1 MQKIKQKAKTS
12 IYISWLVLVVF
23 YLYQYILRSSPGVLI
38 HEIRQDFLMNADE
51 FALLGSLY
59 YYGYSLMQVPLG
71 VIIDRFG
78 IRITA
83 LYSIALCII
92 GTVLL
97 ILTGDHNIAY
107 LSRLIVGIGA
117 ASAFMSSIKLAHDY
131 LPESVQGVTIG
142 ATLTFGA
149 AGALVT
155 GAPLNYLLKHFSSWQ
170 SAFLIFAVMGVFIW
184 LLAFIFLPKSA
195 SKKHQSLYLETWHH
209 LIKIIKTKEIMLY
222 AFVAIGLFAPL
233 SVMADLWGTAFLMKK
248 FALSREAAGP
258 ILMNIYIGMAVGSII
273 LPYIAEKYNLIDKT
287 IQISIFL
294 LLLLFACLVYIPNL
308 SKENLTILL
317 ISIGFLCGA
326 EMLCFTAALKYTN
339 SSISGLTIGVV
350 NTLNMLAG
358 AVMQQVI
365 GIYLDLTWKEALD
378 ENGLRIY
385 SLNEFIEAFSI
396 LIAIITICVI
406 VALIAL
412 KKKRSVIS

>member
-1 MQKIKQKAKTS
+1 MQKTKHKMS
-12 IYISWLVLVVF
+12 IYLSWLVLVIF

-38 HEIRQDFLMNADE
+38 HEIRHDFLMNADE
-51 FALLGSLY
+51 FAILGSLY

-92 GTVLL
+92 GTALLVLSC
-97 ILTGDHNIAY
+97 DHNVAY
-107 LSRLIVGIGA
+107 ISRLIVGIGA
-117 ASAFMSSIKLAHDY
+117 ASAFMSSVKLAHDY
-131 LPESVQGVTIG
+131 LPESIQGVTIG

-155 GAPLNYLLKHFSSWQ
+155 GGPLNYLLERFSSWQ
-170 SAFLIFAVMGVFIW
+170 SAFLIFSAAGVFIW
-184 LLAFIFLPKSA
+184 LLAFIFLPKA
-195 SKKHQSLYLETWHH
+195 NIKKQESICQETWHH
-209 LIKIIKTKEIMLY
+209 FVKIIKTKEIMLY
-222 AFVAIGLFAPL
+222 AFVAIGLFLPL

-248 FALSREAAGP
+248 FALTRDTAGP

-273 LPYIAEKYNLIDKT
+273 LPYIAEKYNLINKV
-287 IQISIFL
+287 IQLSIFL
-294 LLLLFACLVYIPNL
+294 LLLLFSLLVYVPNL
-308 SKENLTILL
+308 NQASLTILL
-317 ISIGFLCGA
+317 IAIGFLCGA
-326 EMLCFTAALKYTN
+326 EMLCFTAALKYVN
-339 SSISGLTIGVV
+339 SSVSGLTIGVV

-358 AVMQQVI
+358 AIMQQVI
-365 GIYLDLTWKEALD
+365 GIYLDVTWKEALD

-396 LIAIITICVI
+396 LIVIMIICV
-406 VALIAL
+406 VTALITL
-412 KKKRSVIS
+412 KNKQRIIV